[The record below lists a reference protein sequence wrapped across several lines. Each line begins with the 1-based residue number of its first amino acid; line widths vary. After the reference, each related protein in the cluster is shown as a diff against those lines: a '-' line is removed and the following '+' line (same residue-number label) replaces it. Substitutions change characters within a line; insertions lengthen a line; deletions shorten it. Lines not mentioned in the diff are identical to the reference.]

1 MNFFQEVIQFIK
13 NTKISE
19 SRMKI
24 LWILLFGLVLFFAG
38 CSTTT
43 KSVHHKE
50 KYYQTKLC
58 NRLDG
63 VMEYRLP
70 DRTRVDC
77 LSDDYAIEVD
87 FAKKWAESIGQSL
100 YYADMTGKKPAVG
113 LIVGSKDKRFEKRL
127 NRIAKKYN
135 IKVFLIKK

>member
-19 SRMKI
+19 SRMRI
-24 LWILLFGLVLFFAG
+24 LWILLFGLVLFFTG

-63 VMEYRLP
+63 IMEYRL
-70 DRTRVDC
+70 
-77 LSDDYAIEVD
+77 YIYY
-87 FAKKWAESIGQSL
+87 L
-100 YYADMTGKKPAVG
+100 Y
-113 LIVGSKDKRFEKRL
+113 L
-127 NRIAKKYN
+127 
-135 IKVFLIKK
+135 

>member
-1 MNFFQEVIQFIK
+1 M
-13 NTKISE
+13 
-19 SRMKI
+19 R
-24 LWILLFGLVLFFAG
+24 ILLLVMLLFFVG
-38 CSTTT
+38 CST

-58 NRLDG
+58 NKLDG
-63 VMEYRLP
+63 VMEYRLR

-77 LSDDYAIEVD
+77 LTDDYAIEVD

-113 LIVGSKDKRFEKRL
+113 LIVGSKDNRFEKRL

-135 IKVFLIKK
+135 IKVFLINK